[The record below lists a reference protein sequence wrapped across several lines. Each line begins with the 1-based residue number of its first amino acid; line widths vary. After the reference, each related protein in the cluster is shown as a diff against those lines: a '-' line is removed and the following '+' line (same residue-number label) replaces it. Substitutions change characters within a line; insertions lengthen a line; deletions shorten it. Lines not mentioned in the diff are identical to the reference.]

1 MAALFPAL
9 LAPVKGE
16 ADDGAPARQEDAAPG
31 KDLPEGGDQAD
42 ALAWLAAAL
51 WIAPAA
57 QQPTQQQPALPEA
70 PVSQAAAPQPVAVTP
85 QAVVPMEQQPL
96 PAMPDA
102 AASARQQPMTAPQP
116 QPVRGVEIA
125 PVASPAAVP
134 APRMV
139 EEVQVARIAPAA
151 QVFAAAIQRA
161 SVGEDQPSAA
171 APQSVLAMLP
181 AGTDTTIH
189 AVAAMADPHQSTLDM
204 KRDDWPQQMIQRIDA
219 LRDAAN
225 ANDATIRL
233 IPDALGKI
241 DVSLKREGEGV
252 SVRLDA
258 HQPETRQILADAQ
271 PRLVELAEARGL
283 KLSAVTGGASDM
295 TGHLPSQQ
303 QQQQRAAPIP
313 AAPAPVTAQE
323 DETFAADDRIA

>member
-1 MAALFPAL
+1 MDKSGGTAIQPAATGIA
-9 LAPVKGE
+9 G
-16 ADDGAPARQEDAAPG
+16 RPG
-31 KDLPEGGDQAD
+31 SPIRN
-42 ALAWLAAAL
+42 AAA
-51 WIAPAA
+51 
-57 QQPTQQQPALPEA
+57 
-70 PVSQAAAPQPVAVTP
+70 V
-85 QAVVPMEQQPL
+85 EQQPL
-96 PAMPDA
+96 PAVPDA
-102 AASARQQPMTAPQP
+102 ASSVSRQPMAAPQC
-116 QPVRGVEIA
+116 QPVRGVGIA

-134 APRMV
+134 APRV
-139 EEVQVARIAPAA
+139 AEETQVARIAPAA

-161 SVGEDQPSAA
+161 GTGEDRPSAA
-171 APQSVLAMLP
+171 APQSLP
-181 AGTDTTIH
+181 AVLPVGTDPTIH
-189 AVAAMADPHQSTLDM
+189 AVVAVADPHQSTLDM
-204 KRDDWPQQMIQRIDA
+204 KQDDWPQRMIQRIDT

-241 DVSLKREGEGV
+241 DVSLRREGESV

-303 QQQQRAAPIP
+303 QQQQRAALIP